1 MLLFARYRG
10 PCQGVFT
17 NFLSLFVQSTDSMG
31 DRKSVEG
38 GALSHHRLN
47 IGSSVTF
54 GDRRSTIRRVGT
66 ATTELSTQ
74 QSGEGAGTEDGEE
87 EPAQVAV
94 SMLSQQTSYNRPC
107 KP

>member
-1 MLLFARYRG
+1 MA
-10 PCQGVFT
+10 
-17 NFLSLFVQSTDSMG
+17 
-31 DRKSVEG
+31 DRKGMEG
-38 GALSHHRLN
+38 VALSHHRPN

-54 GDRRSTIRRVGT
+54 GDRRSTIRRIGT

-94 SMLSQQTSYNRPC
+94 LPTSQQTSYDRPC